1 MPRAKKGEQK
11 GSNCKEDDSTESLY
25 VLLLYARGSGR
36 EPRGAMK
43 QVMYLAQ
50 VGSTLA
56 PSSAWSLCGGRTGAP
71 TSA

>member
-25 VLLLYARGSGR
+25 VLLLYARGYGR

-43 QVMYLAQ
+43 QV
-50 VGSTLA
+50 V
-56 PSSAWSLCGGRTGAP
+56 
-71 TSA
+71 